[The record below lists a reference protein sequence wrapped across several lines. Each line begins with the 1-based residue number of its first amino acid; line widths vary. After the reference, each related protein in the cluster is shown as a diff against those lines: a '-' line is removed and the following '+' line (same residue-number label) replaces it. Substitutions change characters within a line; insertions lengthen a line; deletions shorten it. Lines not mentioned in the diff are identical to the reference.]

1 MYRRGIVSEVDGATH
16 RVRVRFP
23 DRDDVESG
31 WLDVLVRAAHEAKDY
46 GLPAKGDQVAVLLD
60 EHDEAGCVLGALYSS
75 ADKPPSTKESIR
87 AMHFGDGGL
96 VEYDRETH
104 VLKIVVPEGGR
115 VELAGNASAIALAD
129 DVRRELDAIR
139 EALNTHT
146 HSAGMLIA
154 ASPVPAGTPVEG
166 VTGPAAPPGA
176 GYTPGDVGARQ
187 VRSA

>member
-1 MYRRGIVSEVDGATH
+1 MYRRGIVSEVDGSTH

-31 WLDVLVRAAHEAKDY
+31 WLDVLVRAAHQAKDY

-75 ADKPPSTKESIR
+75 VDKPPTTKPEVR
-87 AMHFGDGGL
+87 AFHFGDGGL
-96 VEYDRETH
+96 VQYDREAH
-104 VLKIVVPEGGR
+104 VLKVFMPDGGR

-129 DVRRELDAIR
+129 YVRRELDAIQR
-139 EALNTHT
+139 ALDTHT
-146 HSAGMLIA
+146 HQAGALVA
-154 ASPVPAGTPVEG
+154 AAP
-166 VTGPAAPPGA
+166 APPGTKVEGMTGPSLSA
-176 GYTPGDVGARQ
+176 GYSPGDVGAKQ